1 MVFSRTSAAVVW
13 AILDSTSGLDSWS
26 VTTAPR
32 YLQLPTSSNFS
43 PLILMSMLIPFA
55 LLVISLVF
63 SALISMPKAAE
74 VLSRRSPGRLVPPRF
89 LPGHQCYQQKGKLVI
104 VLPLMLT
111 VPWWPSSASVI
122 ILSRKILK
130 RVGERRT
137 TLSDFDCGSEL
148 LVSYATFKV
157 DCSSG
162 LFVEIFNDFDQVG
175 INFIKP
181 HSRPKGFMPYPVKR
195 LFKIN
200 KGVIEDLLMLE
211 VLLAQYPKIED
222 LLSRT
227 ATCLETCLF
236 FCDDWFCPTLQP
248 I

>member
-1 MVFSRTSAAVVW
+1 MVFSLASAAVVC
-13 AILDSTSGLDSWS
+13 ATLDSTSDWDSWS

-32 YLQLPTSSNFS
+32 YLKLPTSSNFS
-43 PLILMSMLIPFA
+43 LLILMSMLITFA

-63 SALISMPKAAE
+63 SALISTPKAAE
-74 VLSRRSPGRLVPPRF
+74 VLSRRSPGSLVPPLF
-89 LPGHQCYQQKGKLVI
+89 LPGHQCNQQKGKLVI
-104 VLPLMLT
+104 VLPPMLT
-111 VPWWPSSASVI
+111 VPWWSSSASVI

-130 RVGERRT
+130 RVGESET
-137 TLSDFDCGSEL
+137 PLSDSDCGSE

-162 LFVEIFNDFDQVG
+162 LFVEVFNDFDQVG

-181 HSRPKGFMPYPVKR
+181 HSRPKGFTPYPVKR

-200 KGVIEDLLMLE
+200 KGVIEVLLMLE
-211 VLLAQYPKIED
+211 VLLAQYPKIKD
-222 LLSRT
+222 LLCRT
-227 ATCLETCLF
+227 ATCSETCLF
-236 FCDDWFCPTLQP
+236 FCDDWFCLTLQP